1 MKQISPKYL
10 TQKQLLMPFLLIFGF
25 SWSSCGKKN
34 EQSSGSAP
42 APNKSAPLSVDVFV
56 ARATPLSNSIEVNG
70 SIIANEFVELHSEVA
85 GRLIQLNVPEGKTI
99 QQGTLIAKV
108 YDEDLQAQQ
117 RKIEA
122 QLNLA
127 QANEQR
133 LKKLLDINGVNQQE
147 YDAVVAQVA
156 AFRADI
162 ELVQANL
169 RKTQLLAPFTGVM
182 GLRQVSMGAYVTP
195 QTTIATLQETNRMKI
210 DFNVPETFVTQV
222 KRGAKVT
229 VQSENGNAKYSATI
243 SAIEP
248 QVNATTRNLKVRA
261 VFDGK
266 TEFSAGMFAR
276 VLLDAGSSN
285 NAILIPSNA
294 IIPDTRNK
302 RVAVIKNGKANFQLV
317 ETGVRQ
323 MDNVQIIKGLSIGD
337 SIAVSGILFLRPD
350 MAVQVKKTV
359 N

>member
-1 MKQISPKYL
+1 MKQISPKHL
-10 TQKQLLMPFLLIFGF
+10 TQKSFLTFFLLIFCFIG
-25 SWSSCGKKN
+25 SSCGTKN
-34 EQSSGSAP
+34 EQSSGNTP
-42 APNKSAPLSVDVFV
+42 APKSAPLGVDVFV
-56 ARATPLSNSIEVNG
+56 ARATPLSSSIEVNG

-85 GRLIQLNVPEGKTI
+85 GRLIQLNVPEGKTV

-117 RKIEA
+117 KKIEA

-133 LKKLLDINGVNQQE
+133 LKKLLDINGINQQE
-147 YDAVVAQVA
+147 YDAVVAQLA

-210 DFNVPETFVTQV
+210 DFNVPETFATQV

-229 VQSENGNAKYSATI
+229 VQSENGTTKYSATI
-243 SAIEP
+243 AAIEP

-261 VFDGK
+261 IFDGK

-276 VLLDAGSSN
+276 VLLDAGSTSN
-285 NAILIPSNA
+285 AVLIPSNA

-323 MDNVQIIKGLSIGD
+323 MDNVQIIKGLQIGD